1 MPDDILAALPVELG
15 WGLIVALLVRGFVQS
30 IPKIVDSVSR
40 AMTERALA
48 ARLKE
53 QVRLTEAE
61 TVREDG
67 QERRDLAH
75 RLDAME
81 EKLRE
86 TEEACAAEI
95 AKTHRNNELTSERL
109 TAVEGQHAK
118 CERRLKDQDDEMK
131 ELRASIQAMR

>member
-67 QERRDLAH
+67 HERRDLAH

-86 TEEACAAEI
+86 QEDTCAEEVRSAHAMHQITSDRLTMIEAQHLRCEGSLKHQAAEM
-95 AKTHRNNELTSERL
+95 E
-109 TAVEGQHAK
+109 
-118 CERRLKDQDDEMK
+118 